1 MTCHTCDLTS
11 METFYLFILQ
21 MGGFKVIM
29 LSNKK
34 YYFIFGILS
43 RKRGKRIRNM
53 SNILNRYLI
62 KTIRKLIFPQHFD
75 NEILKYTHTQASTY
89 WATDKSN
96 WILHYEFE
104 VDLGK

>member
-43 RKRGKRIRNM
+43 RKRRKKRRNL

-75 NEILKYTHTQASTY
+75 NEIHTHKQVPTGLLINQTGYYIMNLK
-89 WATDKSN
+89 
-96 WILHYEFE
+96 
-104 VDLGK
+104 